1 VGTADIELTDA
12 PGIAAD
18 AALIM
23 ESRRRG
29 HGAPERRDRWSAV
42 LTGGSFFV
50 VAIGWVLLAPPDSI
64 PWSMLA
70 WCIAAYVVTASVE
83 FEIGPGCALPT
94 APVQV
99 VMLFSLPPQ
108 LVPVAVF
115 TGLAG
120 AALLAQYRDPDRKEG
135 VLVLAASGWQA
146 IGPAAVFAM
155 AGVTTPSWAE
165 VPIYAVAFGA
175 QFALDAAVSWVRNC
189 YGLGVPVGQ
198 VAHALKFTF
207 LCDLALAPVGLA
219 AVLAAPG
226 APSALLLVLPPTL
239 LLAMLQTDRR
249 KHVDHVVALGA
260 AYRRT
265 SDLAR
270 RDALTGLSNR
280 LAWEEAIAQFE
291 HATTPIAVVLADVD
305 GLKVAN
311 DTHGHDMGDRLLIAV
326 AELLAAGTP
335 RGARGTDVFRIG
347 GDEFAVLLPRDAAA
361 AMGKTVMALQG
372 SFRVAPRLD
381 GDVPI
386 SASFGCGYAATGT
399 DLAAAI
405 AQADRGVN
413 AEKTAR
419 GARRA

>member
-1 VGTADIELTDA
+1 VGTADIGFDDA
-12 PGIAAD
+12 PEIAAD

-29 HGAPERRDRWSAV
+29 HGAPERRDRSSAV
-42 LTGGSFFV
+42 LTGGSFLV
-50 VAIGWVLLAPPDSI
+50 VAFGWLLVAPPESV
-64 PWSMLA
+64 PWSMLG

-99 VMLFSLPPQ
+99 VMLFTLPPQ
-108 LVPVAVF
+108 LVPLAVVA
-115 TGLAG
+115 GLAG
-120 AALLAQYRDPDRKEG
+120 AALIAQFRDPDRKEG
-135 VLVLAASGWQA
+135 MLVVAASGWQA
-146 IGPAAVFAM
+146 VGPAAVFAI
-155 AGVTTPSWAE
+155 AGVDTPTWAD
-165 VPIYAVAFGA
+165 VPVYAIAFGS

-189 YGLGVPVGQ
+189 YGLGVPARQ
-198 VAHALKFTF
+198 VANALKFTF

-219 AVLAAPG
+219 AVLAAPD

-249 KHVDHVVALGA
+249 KHVDHVVALGV

-280 LAWEEAIAQFE
+280 LAWEEAIEQFV
-291 HATTPIAVVLADVD
+291 HASTPVAVVLADVD
-305 GLKVAN
+305 GLKAAN
-311 DTHGHDMGDRLLIAV
+311 DTHGHDMGDRLLTAV
-326 AELLAAGTP
+326 GELLAAGTP
-335 RGARGTDVFRIG
+335 NVRGADAFRIG

-361 AMGKTVMALQG
+361 SMGTTVMALQS
-372 SFRVAPRLD
+372 SFRAAPRIE

-386 SASFGCGYAATGT
+386 SASFGCGYAPTGA

-405 AQADRGVN
+405 AQADRSVN

>member
-1 VGTADIELTDA
+1 VGTADIELADA

-42 LTGGSFFV
+42 LTGGSFLV
-50 VAIGWVLLAPPDSI
+50 VAIGWVLLAPPESV

-99 VMLFSLPPQ
+99 VMLFSLPHQ
-108 LVPVAVF
+108 LVPVAVV

-120 AALLAQYRDPDRKEG
+120 AAAIAQLRDPDRKEG
-135 VLVLAASGWQA
+135 MLVLAASAWQA
-146 IGPAAVFAM
+146 VGPAAVFAV
-155 AGVTTPSWAE
+155 AGVTAPTWAE
-165 VPIYAVAFGA
+165 VPVYALALAA

-189 YGLGVPVGQ
+189 YGLGVPARQ

-219 AVLAAPG
+219 AVLAAPD

-249 KHVDHVVALGA
+249 KHVDHVVALGV

-280 LAWEEAIAQFE
+280 LAWEEAIEQF
-291 HATTPIAVVLADVD
+291 ARLQTPIAVVLADVD
-305 GLKVAN
+305 GLKAAN
-311 DTHGHDMGDRLLIAV
+311 DTYGHEMGDRLLVAV
-326 AELLAAGTP
+326 GDLIAAGTP
-335 RGARGTDVFRIG
+335 ATARDTDAFRIG
-347 GDEFAVLLPRDAAA
+347 GDEFAILLPRDAAA
-361 AMGKTVMALQG
+361 EMGNVVMALQR
-372 SFRVAPRLD
+372 SFRAAPRID
-381 GDVPI
+381 GLVRI

-399 DLAAAI
+399 DLTAAI
-405 AQADRGVN
+405 VQADRSVN

-419 GARRA
+419 GARRR

>member
-1 VGTADIELTDA
+1 VGTADIELENA

-42 LTGGSFFV
+42 LTGGSFLV
-50 VAIGWVLLAPPDSI
+50 VAIGWVLLSPPESV
-64 PWSMLA
+64 PWSMLG
-70 WCIAAYVVTASVE
+70 WCIAAYVVTANVE

-108 LVPVAVF
+108 IVPLAVLA
-115 TGLAG
+115 GLAG
-120 AALLAQYRDPDRKEG
+120 AALVAQYHDPDRKEG
-135 VLVLAASGWQA
+135 LLVVAASGWQSV
-146 IGPAAVFAM
+146 GPAAVFAV
-155 AGVTTPSWAE
+155 AGETTPSWAD
-165 VPIYAVAFGA
+165 VPVNALAFGS
-175 QFALDAAVSWVRNC
+175 QFALDTAVSWVRNC
-189 YGLGVPVGQ
+189 YGLGVPFRQ
-198 VAHALKFTF
+198 VAGALKFTF

-219 AVLAAPG
+219 AVLASPD

-249 KHVDHVVALGA
+249 KHVDHVVALGV

-280 LAWEEAIAQFE
+280 LAWEEAVRQFE
-291 HATTPIAVVLADVD
+291 QASTPIAVVLADVD

-311 DTHGHDMGDRLLIAV
+311 DTHGHDMGDRLLTAV
-326 AELLAAGTP
+326 GELIAAGTP
-335 RGARGTDVFRIG
+335 NARGADAFRIG

-361 AMGKTVMALQG
+361 SMGAVVMALQS
-372 SFRVAPRLD
+372 SFRAAPPLD
-381 GDVPI
+381 GAVPI
-386 SASFGCGYAATGT
+386 SASFGCGYAATGA
-399 DLAAAI
+399 DLANAI
-405 AQADRGVN
+405 AQADRSVN
-413 AEKTAR
+413 ADKTAR

>member
-1 VGTADIELTDA
+1 VGTADIEFEDA
-12 PGIAAD
+12 PEIAAD

-42 LTGGSFFV
+42 LTGGSFLV
-50 VAIGWVLLAPPDSI
+50 VAFGWVLLAPPESV
-64 PWSMLA
+64 PWSMLG
-70 WCIAAYVVTASVE
+70 WCVAAYVVTASVE

-99 VMLFSLPPQ
+99 VMLFTLPPQ
-108 LVPVAVF
+108 LVPLAVLA
-115 TGLAG
+115 GLAG
-120 AALLAQYRDPDRKEG
+120 ASGIAQFRDPDRREG
-135 VLVLAASGWQA
+135 MLVVAASGWQSV
-146 IGPAAVFAM
+146 GPAAVFAV
-155 AGVTTPSWAE
+155 ADVTTPSWAD
-165 VPIYAVAFGA
+165 VPVYAIAFGA
-175 QFALDAAVSWVRNC
+175 QFALDAIVSWVRNC
-189 YGLGVPVGQ
+189 YGLGVPVRQ
-198 VAHALKFTF
+198 VANALKFTF

-219 AVLAAPG
+219 AVLAAPD

-249 KHVDHVVALGA
+249 KHVDHVVALGV

-280 LAWEEAIAQFE
+280 LAWEEAIEQFA

-305 GLKVAN
+305 GLKAAN
-311 DTHGHDMGDRLLIAV
+311 DTYGHDMGDRLLIAV
-326 AELLAAGTP
+326 GELLAAGTP
-335 RGARGTDVFRIG
+335 ATARGTDVFRIG

-361 AMGKTVMALQG
+361 LMGMTAMALQS
-372 SFRVAPRLD
+372 SFRTAPRLE
-381 GDVPI
+381 GEVQI
-386 SASFGCGYAATGT
+386 SASFGCGYAATGA
-399 DLAAAI
+399 DLGAAI
-405 AQADRGVN
+405 AQADRSVN

>member
-1 VGTADIELTDA
+1 VGTADIEFEDA

-42 LTGGSFFV
+42 LTGGSFLIVSF
-50 VAIGWVLLAPPDSI
+50 GWVLLAPPESI
-64 PWSMLA
+64 PWSMLG
-70 WCIAAYVVTASVE
+70 WCVAAYVVTANVE

-99 VMLFSLPPQ
+99 VMLFTLPPP
-108 LVPVAVF
+108 LVPLAVLA
-115 TGLAG
+115 GLAG
-120 AALLAQYRDPDRKEG
+120 AACIAQLRDPDRKEAM
-135 VLVLAASGWQA
+135 LVVAASGWQA
-146 IGPAAVFAM
+146 VGPAAVFAI
-155 AGVTTPSWAE
+155 AE
-165 VPIYAVAFGA
+165 VATPTWADIPVYALALGS

-189 YGLGVPVGQ
+189 YGLGVPVRQ
-198 VAHALKFTF
+198 VANALKFTF
-207 LCDLALAPVGLA
+207 LCDLALAPIGLA
-219 AVLAAPG
+219 AVLAAPDS
-226 APSALLLVLPPTL
+226 PSALLLVLPPTL

-249 KHVDHVVALGA
+249 RHVDHVVALGV

-280 LAWEEAIAQFE
+280 LAWEEAIEQFSN
-291 HATTPIAVVLADVD
+291 ATTPVAVVLADVD

-326 AELLAAGTP
+326 GELLAAGTP
-335 RGARGTDVFRIG
+335 KVRGADAFRIG
-347 GDEFAVLLPRDAAA
+347 GDEYAVLLPRDAAA
-361 AMGKTVMALQG
+361 AMDATVMALQS
-372 SFRVAPRLD
+372 SFRAAPRIE
-381 GDVPI
+381 GRVPI
-386 SASFGCGYAATGT
+386 SASFGCGYAATGAG
-399 DLAAAI
+399 LGAAI
-405 AQADRGVN
+405 AQADRRVN
-413 AEKTAR
+413 SEKTAR

>member
-1 VGTADIELTDA
+1 LVGTADVEFDNA

-29 HGAPERRDRWSAV
+29 HGAPERRDRRSAV
-42 LTGGSFFV
+42 LTGGSFLI
-50 VAIGWVLLAPPDSI
+50 VAIGWVVVAPPASI
-64 PWSMLA
+64 PWSMFG
-70 WCIAAYVVTASVE
+70 WCIAAYLVTASVE

-99 VMLFSLPPQ
+99 VMLFTLPPQ
-108 LVPVAVF
+108 LVPIAVLA
-115 TGLAG
+115 GLAG
-120 AALLAQYRDPDRKEG
+120 AAWLAQFRDPDRREG
-135 VLVLAASGWQA
+135 MLLVAASGWQA
-146 IGPAAVFAM
+146 VGPAAVFAL
-155 AGVTTPSWAE
+155 AGVTAPEWAD
-165 VPIYAVAFGA
+165 VPVYALALA
-175 QFALDAAVSWVRNC
+175 SQFALDAAVSWVRNC
-189 YGLGVPVGQ
+189 YGLGVPVRQ
-198 VAHALKFTF
+198 VASALKFTF

-219 AVLAAPG
+219 AVLAAPD

-249 KHVDHVVALGA
+249 KHVDHVVALGV

-270 RDALTGLSNR
+270 RDPLTGLSNR
-280 LAWEEAIAQFE
+280 LAWEEAIDEFAR
-291 HATTPIAVVLADVD
+291 ASSPIAVVLADVD

-311 DTHGHDMGDRLLIAV
+311 DTHGHDMGDRLLTRV
-326 AELLAAGTP
+326 GELLAAGAP
-335 RGARGTDVFRIG
+335 PVGGADAFRIG

-361 AMGKTVMALQG
+361 SMGTVVMALQA
-372 SFRVAPRLD
+372 SFRTAPPIE

-386 SASFGCGYAATGT
+386 SASFGCGYALTGAE
-399 DLAAAI
+399 LPAAI
-405 AQADRGVN
+405 AQADRSVN

>member
-1 VGTADIELTDA
+1 VGTADIELEDA
-12 PGIAAD
+12 PDIAAD

-42 LTGGSFFV
+42 LTGGSFL
-50 VAIGWVLLAPPDSI
+50 VAAVGWVLFAPPESI
-64 PWSMLA
+64 PWPMLG
-70 WCIAAYVVTASVE
+70 WCVAAYVVTASVE

-99 VMLFSLPPQ
+99 VMLFTLPPQ
-108 LVPVAVF
+108 LVPLTVLA
-115 TGLAG
+115 GLAG
-120 AALLAQYRDPDRKEG
+120 AAWIAQFRDPDRREG
-135 VLVLAASGWQA
+135 MFLVAASGWQA
-146 IGPAAVFAM
+146 VGPAAVFAI
-155 AGVTTPSWAE
+155 AGVTAPAWTD
-165 VPIYAVAFGA
+165 VPVYVLAFGA
-175 QFALDAAVSWVRNC
+175 QFALDAVVSWVRNC
-189 YGLGVPVGQ
+189 YGLGVRARQ
-198 VAHALKFTF
+198 VANALKFTF

-219 AVLAAPG
+219 AVLAAPD

-280 LAWEEAIAQFE
+280 LAWEEAIE
-291 HATTPIAVVLADVD
+291 HFARSQTPIAVVLADVD

-326 AELLAAGTP
+326 GALLAAGAPAT
-335 RGARGTDVFRIG
+335 ARDTDAFRIG
-347 GDEFAVLLPRDAAA
+347 GDEFAVLLPRAAA
-361 AMGKTVMALQG
+361 ASMGNVVIALQS
-372 SFRVAPRLD
+372 SFRAAPPLD
-381 GDVPI
+381 GVVPI
-386 SASFGCGYAATGT
+386 SASFGCGYAATGA
-399 DLAAAI
+399 DLGAAI